1 MVHGHE
7 LDRLAAEQAD
17 AVELALVQHEFAEA
31 QVIRRGG
38 HKTAAARVHLARGEV
53 AALAGIVDQFQ
64 LAARAGLV
72 VGREALVL
80 VGRHVEVGV
89 DHAQRGQHLL
99 LEIDL
104 IRLAGNDLDQITEH
118 IGRDAIIPGLAGLGD
133 QREGRELL
141 DDLLETGVGG
151 AEVDAVLGAIERVD
165 RVALHEAVGQARG
178 VGQQVAEVDL
188 ALGRR
193 RIDLAAAAAG
203 IDARVGEGGDELRD
217 RVVELKAALFV
228 EHHDRR
234 RGERLGHGI
243 DPEDRVGPHR
253 LVALDVGLAA
263 GLGEGELALAHDHGH
278 HAGQAAAVDPAV
290 HPFAH
295 AVEPLSGKT
304 DLFGGDE
311 RQGVHGDPP
320 R

>member
-1 MVHGHE
+1 MPGSSSSSS
-7 LDRLAAEQAD
+7 LPP
-17 AVELALVQHEFAEA
+17 
-31 QVIRRGG
+31 
-38 HKTAAARVHLARGEV
+38 AAR
-53 AALAGIVDQFQ
+53 
-64 LAARAGLV
+64 LV
-72 VGREALVL
+72 VGGEALVL

-89 DHAQRGQHLL
+89 DHAQRLQHLL

-104 IRLAGNDLDQITEH
+104 VGLAGDDLDEIAQH
-118 IGRDAIIPGLAGLGD
+118 VGGDAVVPRLAGLGD

-141 DDLLETGVGG
+141 DDLLQAGVGV
-151 AEVDAVLGAIERVD
+151 AEIDAVLGAVERVD
-165 RVALHEAVGQARG
+165 RIALHEAVGQARR

-188 ALGRR
+188 ALGRH

-203 IDARVGEGGDELRD
+203 IDARVGEAGDEFRD
-217 RVVELKAALFV
+217 RVVELKAALLV

-243 DPEDRVGPHR
+243 DAEDGVGPHR

-263 GLGEGELALAHDHGH
+263 GLGEGQLALAHDDRH

-290 HPFAH
+290 HPLAH